1 MLGSDSSRCARPS
14 PRCSPGRAESGR
26 RSPRGGM
33 ASGSLTCGAAGRTRP
48 APGPGWRTAWSSPT
62 RCPSRSRPSA
72 RCCWPAVARSTWTHR
87 CRATGRSSAPPP
99 MCARCC
105 RIRRAWWRWTS
116 RYPPRRSTTGTGCA
130 RCWRR
135 RSRPGSPGPRTA
147 SRRCST
153 ATWPGNWSAVSTG
166 AGLGGF
172 SATRSAA
179 RWAWI
184 SLSGSPRP
192 SRPVP
197 STWPASRSMPG
208 GVWHNARVTSPD
220 GSDPAASRRSRI
232 VFGTFALP
240 DTAVAPALLD
250 RFHAAGG
257 RALDLANVYRDGE
270 AAVAAGKWLAQ
281 RRPAGVVV
289 YAKGCHPP
297 ACRPDLVRSE
307 AEKALRLTGLDY
319 LDVFLLHRDDPGV
332 PAQVWA
338 EALQA
343 EVAAGRIGAFGVS
356 NWTLTRT
363 RELAGAVARTGRGG
377 LAAFSNHFSL
387 AEMVSAP
394 WPDCLAV
401 TRAELPEL
409 AALGLRVLT
418 WSSLATGY
426 FAGRDQPSWSSPANA
441 VRRERA
447 RELAARRGVSPTAI
461 ALAYVLHQDDHV
473 MPVIGTVSADHLGEA
488 LDAAALE
495 LTADEAGWLER
506 GA

>member
-1 MLGSDSSRCARPS
+1 
-14 PRCSPGRAESGR
+14 
-26 RSPRGGM
+26 
-33 ASGSLTCGAAGRTRP
+33 
-48 APGPGWRTAWSSPT
+48 
-62 RCPSRSRPSA
+62 
-72 RCCWPAVARSTWTHR
+72 VNK
-87 CRATGRSSAPPP
+87 
-99 MCARCC
+99 
-105 RIRRAWWRWTS
+105 
-116 RYPPRRSTTGTGCA
+116 
-130 RCWRR
+130 
-135 RSRPGSPGPRTA
+135 PGS
-147 SRRCST
+147 
-153 ATWPGNWSAVSTG
+153 
-166 AGLGGF
+166 
-172 SATRSAA
+172 
-179 RWAWI
+179 
-184 SLSGSPRP
+184 
-192 SRPVP
+192 
-197 STWPASRSMPG
+197 
-208 GVWHNARVTSPD
+208 VWHNARVTSPD

-343 EVAAGRIGAFGVS
+343 EVAVGRIGAFGVS

-409 AALGLRVLT
+409 AALGVRVLT